1 MIAAMSTLPEK
12 VASGSPRRPIPDD
25 LGQALLAAL
34 GTWRPQA
41 LSLHDTV
48 GDTLW
53 LSAGS
58 IGPDEHTYVLSA
70 LDVFAL
76 EPYRAHIHRKF
87 EDGRRALFLAAR
99 DPTGNCIGLVC
110 AFVERSAI
118 DDAAVVTPAVQPLL
132 QRFSTLLGAHTDK
145 TSSQSALTLAHDS
158 NLPLGL
164 PELTP
169 IRARKYIR
177 LQSGSGTRR
186 YEVAFNPVG
195 AQHDAILF
203 GHVVEWLVQNRQQY
217 LSKPASFAVPIS
229 AAAALDASFASR
241 VAATMSRHAIDDGM
255 ILLIVPA
262 AAWAAQ
268 PQALVPLL
276 ELCDQNRCRV
286 MLDDFELNEAALL
299 LLKSKAIRMLKL
311 SAELTAEAMRDRYPR
326 ALLSACTHIARVLG
340 IHCIAKRVNSA
351 SAGRWL
357 AVAGVDYL
365 DPFNPAETGVATTTD
380 EALVLQ
386 LVS

>member
-1 MIAAMSTLPEK
+1 MSTKSEK
-12 VASGSPRRPIPDD
+12 VEPGAKRRPIPDE
-25 LGQALLAAL
+25 LGQALYTALAS
-34 GTWRPQA
+34 WRPQA
-41 LSLHDTV
+41 ISLHDTV

-58 IGPDEHTYVLSA
+58 VGPDEHSYVLSA

-76 EPYRAHIHRKF
+76 EPYRGHIHRRF
-87 EDGRRALFLAAR
+87 EDGRRGLFLAAR
-99 DPTGNCIGLVC
+99 DPTGNCIGVVC
-110 AFVERSAI
+110 AFVERSVV
-118 DDAAVVTPAVQPLL
+118 DDSPVLTPLL
-132 QRFSTLLGAHTDK
+132 QTLLQRYSSLLGPHTDK
-145 TSSQSALTLAHDS
+145 TISQSGLTLARDS

-186 YEVAFNPVG
+186 YEVAIDPVS
-195 AQHDAILF
+195 ALQDAVVF
-203 GHVVEWLVQNRQQY
+203 EHVLEWLVQHRQKHQ
-217 LSKPASFAVPIS
+217 SKPASFAVPIC
-229 AAAALDASFASR
+229 AAAALDGGFASR
-241 VAATMSRHAIDDGM
+241 MAASLDRNAIDDGLVM
-255 ILLIVPA
+255 VIVPA

-268 PQALVPLL
+268 PHSLVPLL
-276 ELCDQNRCRV
+276 DACDQHRCRV
-286 MLDDFELNEAALL
+286 ILDDFELNDAALQ
-299 LLKSKAIRMLKL
+299 LLKYKAIRMLKL
-311 SAELTAEAMRDRYPR
+311 SATLTAQAMRERYPR

-340 IHCIAKRVNSA
+340 IHCIAKRVESA

-365 DPFNPAETGVATTTD
+365 DPFNPAETGAATMTD
-380 EALVLQ
+380 EAEVLQ